1 MSVSC
6 KEKSIVME
14 FHEKLQ
20 QLRKQKGLT
29 QEELAEILFVSRTA
43 ISKWESGRGYPN
55 IDSLK
60 AIAKFYAVTVDS
72 LLSGEEVLDIAQ
84 KEQRKTESHL
94 CELVSAMLDIST
106 AILFFLPLFGQNTA
120 AVSLLMLTEVS
131 GYLKVLYWGV
141 IIAMI
146 LLGVLTLALQN
157 YHGTFWMKAKVYLS
171 PIFNSIGILLL
182 ILSRQPYA
190 GAFLFV
196 LLLIKV
202 FIRPKRQ

>member
-43 ISKWESGRGYPN
+43 VSKWESGRGYPN

-60 AIAKFYAVTVDS
+60 AIAKFYAVTVDR

-84 KEQRKTESHL
+84 QDTRQKEMHI
-94 CELVSAMLDIST
+94 CDLVFAVLDLST
-106 AILFFLPLFGQNTA
+106 AIFFFLPFFGQNTKAVPLA
-120 AVSLLMLTEVS
+120 ALTEPS
-131 GYLKVLYWGV
+131 GYLRVLYWGV
-141 IIAMI
+141 IAAMI
-146 LLGVLTLALQN
+146 LLGITTLALQN
-157 YHGTFWMKAKVYLS
+157 YHGAFWEKNKNAFSLVLG
-171 PIFNSIGILLL
+171 SIGVLLF